1 MEKLIFYSVLLLL
14 LITSSCKTKSNED
27 KLIKLQGSVF
37 GTTYSIKYF
46 GKIEYQKPIDSLFNA
61 VNKSLS
67 TYLPSSDISR
77 INQNDS
83 TVVVDDLFV
92 EVFKK
97 AKRVYKETNGYFDPT
112 IGKLINAYGFGSK
125 KTKRELLKEEVTELI
140 KLTGFDK
147 VKLKDRK
154 VYKKVPEIIFDV
166 NALAKGYAVDLIAR
180 FLGHKNVVNYLV
192 EIGGEIRAGGLKNN
206 KPWKIAIEKPN
217 PNEAQPFQKIIE
229 LSNKSM
235 ATSGNYRKFKIGKNG
250 EKYVHI
256 INPKTGL
263 AKESNLLSA
272 SVISEMDC
280 ADVDAY
286 ATAFMAMGLKK
297 SKEFLKKH
305 PNLKVILLY
314 VDKKGK
320 TKEFVNYK
328 S

>member
-1 MEKLIFYSVLLLL
+1 MKKLISYSVLLL
-14 LITSSCKTKSNED
+14 LITSSCKTKSNEG

-46 GKIEYQKPIDSLFNA
+46 GKTEYQKPIDSLFNA

-97 AKRVYKETNGYFDPT
+97 AKRIYKETNGYFDPT

-125 KTKRELLKEEVTELI
+125 KTKKELLKEEVTELI

-180 FLGHKNVVNYLV
+180 FLEHKNIVNYLV

-297 SKEFLKKH
+297 TKEFLKKH